1 MTYLLLVLATLAT
14 SIISGLFSMAG
25 GMILM
30 GVFGLFLSVPA
41 AMVLHGIAQAFSNG
55 SRVWLY
61 RRHIKWRVL
70 RYYAIGAF
78 AVLGL
83 FATLAFVPSIGLV
96 FILIGCF
103 PFLALI
109 LPTSV
114 NLDMERG
121 PVSFFSGVIVT
132 AAQML
137 AGASGPVLD
146 IFYVKSEMPKEAIL
160 GTKAVTQTLGHILKL
175 IYYATIMTIA
185 SDLIPIWV
193 VPAVVAA
200 AILGNYCASLLVI
213 RMSDHQFKKIGRYVI
228 SCICVV
234 YIGKGIAE
242 LI

>member
-14 SIISGLFSMAG
+14 SIISGLLSMAG

>member
-1 MTYLLLVLATLAT
+1 MTYFLLVLATLAT
-14 SIISGLFSMAG
+14 SIISGVLSMAG

-175 IYYATIMTIA
+175 IYYAIIMTIA